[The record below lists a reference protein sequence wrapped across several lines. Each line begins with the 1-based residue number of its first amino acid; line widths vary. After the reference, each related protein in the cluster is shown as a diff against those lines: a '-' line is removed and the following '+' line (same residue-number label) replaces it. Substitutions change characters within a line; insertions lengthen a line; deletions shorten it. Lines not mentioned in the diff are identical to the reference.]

1 MVNSLCHS
9 FYSSADVLSN
19 NQQIQTIINVINE
32 VMSFKFDFSNFADD
46 NAPLSL
52 QQNFKD
58 LQIRETSVPYLI
70 GICCVGYCVEDV
82 RKPREAKRTNLSA
95 KNKNQIKPQTQPGS
109 RIGSQTTSIRGS
121 QALYSLRHA
130 LFPYLLLTSFLS

>member
-58 LQIRETSVPYLI
+58 LQIRETSIPYLI

-82 RKPREAKRTNLSA
+82 RKPREAKRKNLSA
-95 KNKNQIKPQTQPGS
+95 KNKTSDAIWDQDKDPDHINWRPAS
-109 RIGSQTTSIRGS
+109 ALTT
-121 QALYSLRHA
+121 ASL
-130 LFPYLLLTSFLS
+130 LVSLLIFNKFLS